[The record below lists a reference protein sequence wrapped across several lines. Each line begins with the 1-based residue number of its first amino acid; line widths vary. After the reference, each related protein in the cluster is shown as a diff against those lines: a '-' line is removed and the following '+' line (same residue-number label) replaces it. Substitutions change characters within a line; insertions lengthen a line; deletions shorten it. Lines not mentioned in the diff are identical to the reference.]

1 MRITHLDDKGNAR
14 MVDTSGKPVTA
25 RRAVAAGAIYLSKST
40 LDMIAEGC
48 VPKGDV
54 FAAARIAGI
63 MAAKRCD
70 ELIPL
75 CHSIPLDSV
84 TVDLRPSTSSGNPC
98 VEIRSEVICRA
109 QTGAEMEA
117 LTAVSIAALTIY
129 DMVKA
134 VDKTATIG
142 DIRLLEK
149 SGGKSGDFVR
159 EDQQC
164 QEE

>member
-1 MRITHLDDKGNAR
+1 MELTHLDDKGNVK
-14 MVDTSGKPVTA
+14 MVDTSGKPVTL
-25 RRAVAAGAIYLSKST
+25 RRAVATGTIYMQETT
-40 LDMIAEGC
+40 LEMIAEGNI
-48 VPKGDV
+48 PKGDV
-54 FAAARIAGI
+54 FASARIAGI

-84 TVDLRPSTSSGNPC
+84 SVELHPLTDCDDLAR

-129 DMVKA
+129 DMIKA
-134 VDKTATIG
+134 IDRTAVIG
-142 DIRLLEK
+142 DIKLMEK
-149 SGGKSGDFVR
+149 SGGKSGEFIRGDH
-159 EDQQC
+159 
-164 QEE
+164 

>member
-1 MRITHLDDKGNAR
+1 MKITHLDDKGNAK
-14 MVDTSGKPVTA
+14 MVDTSNKPATL
-25 RRAVAAGAIYLSKST
+25 RRAVAMGAIYLQEAT
-40 LDMIAEGC
+40 LQSIAGGGL
-48 VPKGDV
+48 PKGDV

-75 CHSIPLDSV
+75 CHNIPLDSV
-84 TVDLRPSTSSGNPC
+84 SLDFQPC
-98 VEIRSEVICRA
+98 ADPARVEITSEIICRA

-117 LTAVSIAALTIY
+117 LVAVSVAALTIY

-134 VDKTATIG
+134 IDRTALIG
-142 DIRLLEK
+142 DIRLMEK

-159 EDQQC
+159 GDHEC
-164 QEE
+164 REE